1 MLKYFIAIVILATAF
16 SCKNSTEESP
26 ESITGK
32 WSVTDFQN
40 EFLIKMSPKD
50 SVAYTES
57 VKRQKLKLVEF
68 AEFNFNEDGSYHLIY
83 SPMDFDK
90 GKWEIA
96 QDTLLI
102 YKSETHHV
110 TDTTIIH
117 FRNKDEADIQMIG
130 ENQIAQVSIKRK

>member
-1 MLKYFIAIVILATAF
+1 MLKYIIVLISISHLISCNTSSVEPTEFIAGT
-16 SCKNSTEESP
+16 
-26 ESITGK
+26 

-40 EFLIKMSPKD
+40 EFLDPMSHKD
-50 SVAYTES
+50 SVIYAES

-96 QDTLLI
+96 EDTLLI
-102 YKSETHHV
+102 YKSETHQV
-110 TDTTIIH
+110 IDTTIIH
-117 FRNKDEADIQMIG
+117 FRNKDEADIKMVG
-130 ENQIAQVSIKRK
+130 ADQIALVCIKRK